1 MWGRQP
7 PRRRETNGAPCSLAG
22 WHQGWQRRG
31 FEACG
36 KPQRELRSEDA
47 VQGSWRPH
55 RALLEDALQ
64 VANGVSRTSSVAFD
78 DRTRA
83 CLLSMISEC
92 SWFSNGVRYCEPQDS
107 PARPVLCMTLRV
119 KKDQGNDTESGA
131 ADQRWRSTALV
142 FNEEAF
148 SSLCDCGKIGT
159 LKVFLCPPPAPAS
172 SFRCYKGRLLTPGVQ
187 VWWRMRVL
195 HTIWLSSWLMAS
207 EKEERSAHLVTLG
220 TDVLQRT
227 GSCQPHFLFLKF
239 IVQCKVVI
247 RMTSV
252 RMCPIN

>member
-1 MWGRQP
+1 MESVIVNPKTVLPDLCSVWLWEWRKTRVMTRSRGLLISVG
-7 PRRRETNGAPCSLAG
+7 GAQHWSSMKRHSPLSVIVEKLAPSKC
-22 WHQGWQRRG
+22 
-31 FEACG
+31 FC
-36 KPQRELRSEDA
+36 
-47 VQGSWRPH
+47 V
-55 RALLEDALQ
+55 
-64 VANGVSRTSSVAFD
+64 
-78 DRTRA
+78 
-83 CLLSMISEC
+83 
-92 SWFSNGVRYCEPQDS
+92 
-107 PARPVLCMTLRV
+107 
-119 KKDQGNDTESGA
+119 
-131 ADQRWRSTALV
+131 
-142 FNEEAF
+142 
-148 SSLCDCGKIGT
+148 
-159 LKVFLCPPPAPAS
+159 PPAPAS